1 MVQKI
6 SVRVARVYDEPRP
19 DDGVRV
25 LVDRLWP
32 RGLRKDADRFDEWVK
47 DIAPSTDLR
56 HWYAHQPELFDEFS
70 ARYRRELGDAEHR
83 AALQRLTELAN
94 ANRSRTVTLLTA
106 TKEVE
111 ISHLEVLK
119 QVLSG

>member
-1 MVQKI
+1 MARKI
-6 SVRVARVYDEPRP
+6 SVRVARVYDEPMP

-32 RGLRKDADRFDEWVK
+32 RGLRKDADRFDEWLKEV
-47 DIAPSTDLR
+47 APSTDLR
-56 HWYAHQPELFDEFS
+56 HWYAHQPDLFDEFS
-70 ARYRRELGDAEHR
+70 ARYRRELGDGEHR
-83 AALQRLTELAN
+83 EALQRLTELAK
-94 ANRSRTVTLLTA
+94 ANKSRTVTLLTA

-111 ISHLEVLK
+111 LSHVEVLK